1 MSLVGNTKPRRLLRL
16 TIFSI
21 VTARFSIVVFCGAGW
36 ATSSLRSDADKN
48 FLLNGAPMR
57 SLAELD
63 DLGRRDAAGY
73 FEYSNRAGNI
83 DEIARQRRA
92 ARIDHQRI
100 AVAHDTFAMA
110 VALHDAGHRT
120 AA

>member
-21 VTARFSIVVFCGAGW
+21 VTARFSIEATW